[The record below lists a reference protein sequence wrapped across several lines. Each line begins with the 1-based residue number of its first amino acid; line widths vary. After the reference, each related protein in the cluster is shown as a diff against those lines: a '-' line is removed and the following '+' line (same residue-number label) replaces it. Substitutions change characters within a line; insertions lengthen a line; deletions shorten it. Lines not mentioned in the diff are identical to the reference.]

1 MRAKTRIATKVRY
14 PSSKKCESATFHQDP
29 ETEPPK
35 ITGVSQVEICIST
48 KKIIS
53 KRKIKAKKI
62 KKK

>member
-1 MRAKTRIATKVRY
+1 VRY

-62 KKK
+62 KRK